1 MRVKSG
7 VRAAGLK
14 FQPPIAIPARTTIA
28 TSAPKIG
35 SSADNASIDAS
46 RSAVNIDCVSSS

>member
-14 FQPPIAIPARTTIA
+14 FQPPMAIPARTTIA
-28 TSAPKIG
+28 MSAPKIG
-35 SSADNASIDAS
+35 SSADRASIDAS
-46 RSAVNIDCVSSS
+46 RSEVNIDCVSSS

>member
-14 FQPPIAIPARTTIA
+14 FQPDCDSGENHDRDERA
-28 TSAPKIG
+28 KIG
-35 SSADNASIDAS
+35 NSADNASIDAS

>member
-14 FQPPIAIPARTTIA
+14 FQPPMAIPASTTIA

-35 SSADNASIDAS
+35 SSADSASIDAS
-46 RSAVNIDCVSSS
+46 RSAENIDCVSSN